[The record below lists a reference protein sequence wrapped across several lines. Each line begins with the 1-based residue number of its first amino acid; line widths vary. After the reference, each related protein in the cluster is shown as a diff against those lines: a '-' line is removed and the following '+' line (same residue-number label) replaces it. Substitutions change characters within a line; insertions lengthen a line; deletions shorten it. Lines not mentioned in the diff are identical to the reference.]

1 MLNLLSQ
8 IKEKLKGNDTPLGQ
22 LLKITINAEEKPS
35 LIINDLKNFTLSGNY
50 VMMRELFGKNL
61 ITDIINH
68 K

>member
-1 MLNLLSQ
+1 MNNLLSQ
-8 IKEKLKGNDTPLGQ
+8 IKEKLKGNDTHLSQ
-22 LLKITINAEEKPS
+22 LLKNTINADEKDKA
-35 LIINDLKNFTLSGNY
+35 IINDLKNFTLSGNY